1 MRAMGIHWLA
11 VLVAGIAVYAVG
23 FVIYGVVLDQAT
35 WMAASRISAEE
46 LAAVGTSRL
55 PFSPV
60 MPLVTAVAMAVLFKW
75 ANVAGA
81 VNGIRWGAL
90 IAIVSALPAIWYGWV
105 YGVGDGSI
113 ELIDSVHLLLG
124 HIVAGAILASW
135 K

>member
-1 MRAMGIHWLA
+1 MRAMGINWLA

-35 WMAASRISAEE
+35 WMAASRISADEM
-46 LAAVGTSRL
+46 AAVGTSRL

-60 MPLVTAVAMAVLFKW
+60 MPLVTAAAMAVLFKW
-75 ANVAGA
+75 AKVSGA
-81 VNGIRWGAL
+81 VNGVTWGAL

-105 YGVGDGSI
+105 YGVGDGTI
-113 ELIDSVHLLLG
+113 EVIDSIHLLIG
-124 HIVAGAILASW
+124 HTVAGAILASW